1 MSKPLAQP
9 VAAGQR
15 FPELRRWPRY
25 PVSMR
30 AEAIVLPAGG
40 CISGGVSIL
49 SRGGCYFRTVDT
61 QAAGNVLRL
70 RIESRGQTFETWAR
84 VVHAVSGDG
93 MGMAF
98 FDTHESHVAILT
110 HWLAGLSS
118 QTPVQSV

>member
-1 MSKPLAQP
+1 MSKSLGRP

-25 PVSMR
+25 PVSMK

-40 CISGGVSIL
+40 YISGGVSIL

-61 QAAGNVLRL
+61 QAAGNVLQL
-70 RIESRGQTFETWAR
+70 RIEWRGQTFESWAR

-93 MGMAF
+93 MGMSF
-98 FDTHESHVAILT
+98 FDTHESHIAILT
-110 HWLAGLSS
+110 QWLAALSS
-118 QTPVQSV
+118 QAAVQPV